1 MSQVAAAVQRIIA
14 PISEDLLAVDR
25 EVIDDLQ
32 SDIPLIK
39 KISDYIVT
47 AGGKRMRPIV
57 LMLIARALGY
67 QGKEHIFLATMIE
80 YVHTASLLHDD
91 VVDESDLRRGKP
103 TAGFKWGNAA
113 AILTGDF
120 MYSRAFQLM
129 VRTQNLR
136 ICEIVAGAVNRVSE
150 GEVIQL
156 LNIHDTTLDEARY
169 FDVIERKTGVL
180 FEAAARMASVVV
192 GASKEVEDKMAEYAL
207 CLGRAFQIIDDVLDY
222 TGSKDNIGKNLGTDL
237 REGKMTMPL
246 IYALRHCPEE
256 DAKII
261 RTAVSSNDPDL
272 ESVTRVILASGATD
286 ACIEA
291 AKKEVFRGI
300 DALNCLPTSA
310 FKNSLIELL
319 SLTVERDR

>member
-180 FEAAARMASVVV
+180 FEAAARMAAVVA
-192 GASKEVEDKMAEYAL
+192 GASKEVEDKMSEYAL

>member
-136 ICEIVAGAVNRVSE
+136 ICRNCCRRREPKFPKAKSPSC
-150 GEVIQL
+150 L
-156 LNIHDTTLDEARY
+156 TFTTQPWTKL
-169 FDVIERKTGVL
+169 
-180 FEAAARMASVVV
+180 
-192 GASKEVEDKMAEYAL
+192 
-207 CLGRAFQIIDDVLDY
+207 
-222 TGSKDNIGKNLGTDL
+222 
-237 REGKMTMPL
+237 
-246 IYALRHCPEE
+246 
-256 DAKII
+256 
-261 RTAVSSNDPDL
+261 
-272 ESVTRVILASGATD
+272 VILMS
-286 ACIEA
+286 
-291 AKKEVFRGI
+291 
-300 DALNCLPTSA
+300 
-310 FKNSLIELL
+310 
-319 SLTVERDR
+319 

>member
-67 QGKEHIFLATMIE
+67 QGK
-80 YVHTASLLHDD
+80 VHTASLLHDD

-103 TAGFKWGNAA
+103 TAGFKWGNAP

-180 FEAAARMASVVV
+180 FEAAARMASVVA

-222 TGSKDNIGKNLGTDL
+222 TGTKVNIGKNLGTDL

-246 IYALRHCPEE
+246 IYALRHCSEE

-272 ESVTRVILASGATD
+272 ESVTRVILASGAID

-291 AKKEVFRGI
+291 GKKEVSRGI

>member
-67 QGKEHIFLATMIE
+67 QGKNHIFLATMIE

-180 FEAAARMASVVV
+180 FEAAARMASVV
-192 GASKEVEDKMAEYAL
+192 ASKEVEDKMAEYAL

-246 IYALRHCPEE
+246 IYALRHCSEE

-261 RTAVSSNDPDL
+261 RTAVCSNDPDL
-272 ESVTRVILASGATD
+272 ENVTRVILASGAID

-291 AKKEVFRGI
+291 AKKEVSRGI

>member
-1 MSQVAAAVQRIIA
+1 
-14 PISEDLLAVDR
+14 
-25 EVIDDLQ
+25 
-32 SDIPLIK
+32 
-39 KISDYIVT
+39 
-47 AGGKRMRPIV
+47 
-57 LMLIARALGY
+57 
-67 QGKEHIFLATMIE
+67 
-80 YVHTASLLHDD
+80 
-91 VVDESDLRRGKP
+91 
-103 TAGFKWGNAA
+103 
-113 AILTGDF
+113 
-120 MYSRAFQLM
+120 
-129 VRTQNLR
+129 
-136 ICEIVAGAVNRVSE
+136 
-150 GEVIQL
+150 
-156 LNIHDTTLDEARY
+156 
-169 FDVIERKTGVL
+169 
-180 FEAAARMASVVV
+180 MASVVA

-272 ESVTRVILASGATD
+272 ESVTRVILASGAID

-291 AKKEVFRGI
+291 GKKEVSRGI

>member
-180 FEAAARMASVVV
+180 FEAAARMASVVSS
-192 GASKEVEDKMAEYAL
+192 ASKEVEDKMAEYAL

>member
-113 AILTGDF
+113 AILTGL
-120 MYSRAFQLM
+120 Y
-129 VRTQNLR
+129 
-136 ICEIVAGAVNRVSE
+136 
-150 GEVIQL
+150 
-156 LNIHDTTLDEARY
+156 
-169 FDVIERKTGVL
+169 
-180 FEAAARMASVVV
+180 
-192 GASKEVEDKMAEYAL
+192 
-207 CLGRAFQIIDDVLDY
+207 
-222 TGSKDNIGKNLGTDL
+222 
-237 REGKMTMPL
+237 
-246 IYALRHCPEE
+246 
-256 DAKII
+256 
-261 RTAVSSNDPDL
+261 
-272 ESVTRVILASGATD
+272 
-286 ACIEA
+286 
-291 AKKEVFRGI
+291 VFS
-300 DALNCLPTSA
+300 CLPINGSHP
-310 FKNSLIELL
+310 ELTYL
-319 SLTVERDR
+319 RNCCRRREQSFRRRSHPAAQHP

>member
-180 FEAAARMASVVV
+180 FEAAARMAAVVA